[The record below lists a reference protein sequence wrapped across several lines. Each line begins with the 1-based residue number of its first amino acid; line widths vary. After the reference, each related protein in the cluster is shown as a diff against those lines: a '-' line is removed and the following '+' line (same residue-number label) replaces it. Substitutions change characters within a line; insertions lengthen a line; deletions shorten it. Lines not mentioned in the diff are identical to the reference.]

1 MGRRKQSRTILF
13 HSTTEDAAA
22 SILGGGFEDATGNY
36 LTNREWSGVW
46 VSDVP
51 LDVNEGAKGNV
62 LLRIDLAVPDT
73 CLSEFE
79 WVEEDTLSRVADTS
93 GSLERARQGRTRG
106 QQICAT
112 WTTRVSHQRASLETR
127 GRTGRAALPRQG

>member
-1 MGRRKQSRTILF
+1 
-13 HSTTEDAAA
+13 
-22 SILGGGFEDATGNY
+22 

-62 LLRIDLAVPDT
+62 LLRIDLPMPDT

-79 WVEEDTLSRVADTS
+79 WVEEDKPYREWLIP
-93 GSLERARQGRTRG
+93 GSLERARQVVRVVNRHALHGRRG
-106 QQICAT
+106 
-112 WTTRVSHQRASLETR
+112 
-127 GRTGRAALPRQG
+127 

>member
-62 LLRIDLAVPDT
+62 FDGLPLKT
-73 CLSEFE
+73 
-79 WVEEDTLSRVADTS
+79 
-93 GSLERARQGRTRG
+93 
-106 QQICAT
+106 
-112 WTTRVSHQRASLETR
+112 QRAIAVFTAMYGATSLI
-127 GRTGRAALPRQG
+127 